1 MQAVTRI
8 TSEDIFKRTEALIGR
23 DALVTLA
30 QAKVALLGVG
40 GVGSYTAEALV
51 RAGIGAITLIDNDN
65 ITADNIN
72 RQLEALVTTVGA
84 VKIEIVAER
93 LRSINPAV
101 QVLCIRKFFTPANS
115 AEFDLA
121 HFDYVA
127 DAIDTVAAKV
137 ELARCCTELGVPLIS
152 CMGTGNKLD
161 PTAFKVADI
170 YATAVCPLCKIMRR
184 ELRKHGISELKVV
197 YSEEKPGM
205 RNRTPASISFVPSVA
220 GLIMAGEIVKAL
232 TAVHRK

>member
-1 MQAVTRI
+1 MQADTRI

-23 DALVTLA
+23 DALATLA
-30 QAKVALLGVG
+30 QARIALLGVG

-51 RAGIGAITLIDNDN
+51 RAGVGAITLIDNDN

-84 VKIEIVAER
+84 VKIEVMAER

-101 QVLCIRKFFTPANS
+101 EVHCIRKFFLPENS

-161 PTAFKVADI
+161 PTAFRVADI
-170 YATAVCPLCKIMRR
+170 YATAVCPLCRIMRR
-184 ELRKHGISELKVV
+184 ELRKHGIAELRVV
-197 YSEEKPGM
+197 YSEEEPGI
-205 RNRTPASISFVPSVA
+205 RSRTPASISFVPSVA
-220 GLIMAGEIVKAL
+220 GLIIAGEIVKAL
-232 TAVHRK
+232 TAAHRK